1 MDDSIA
7 NHVITYFNKD
17 GVLGEI
23 RYDELHIEMGEG
35 RLVPLSVCLL
45 EEQEKV
51 SEFKSNADE
60 LSKLIRTLNPFYDE
74 IEANPTAYHA
84 RKNERALELKNK
96 LPFEKRVH
104 LLNTYYTIN
113 STHAR
118 VLRELTTYMLAGSEG
133 DHSAHSI
140 SLFRYA
146 LNFTCQ
152 MMRRVRRKSKRAAA
166 MHSIEAAR
174 GAAKNGL
181 SDETI
186 IGTLLHDVIEEK
198 HDTWTEELINR
209 ELQDPAYGEICG
221 KRMKDVPV
229 ALRHQIIHKYL
240 DAYNDRASGIFFNT
254 ALTLYDHI
262 RHFPIPSRYYEALYS
277 IMEIVAKLSRTRDT
291 SYYSYLQNLLYP
303 KPDDELDTISRYRLQ
318 EEIEADFPNASTLL
332 DSYLCNVHNF
342 YQSSLGELSD
352 KEEARRNSF
361 REILAKILDRM
372 NNTRDAER
380 EKGFSVP
387 KRLYG
392 TGFKNIYM
400 LQALEDKFRRPS
412 FNTEERRLIEV
423 KFINKPKVAAL
434 YQILEDIEFLGHEF
448 LGNEL
453 IKFLDQEL
461 DRYKATRAFR
471 RLTPPGAGGYF
482 DGLIHIFNEVTLGRK
497 TNLDI
502 LEQHRDKQAEVLV
515 AFKAILESFL
525 VYPALIREETLK
537 RGIRNP
543 ADSSF
548 RPYRIEGMG
557 PGLEYRSNIRK
568 ENGVDLLNIKT
579 IRRRVI

>member
-1 MDDSIA
+1 MDESIA
-7 NHVITYFNKD
+7 NRVITYFNKD
-17 GVLGEI
+17 GVPGEI

-35 RLVPLSVCLL
+35 RLLPLSVCLL

-51 SEFKSNADE
+51 SEFKQNADE
-60 LSKLIRTLNPFYDE
+60 LSKLVRTLNPFYDE
-74 IEANPTAYHA
+74 IEANPDAYHA
-84 RKNERALELKNK
+84 RKKERALELKNK
-96 LPFEKRVH
+96 LPFEKRIH
-104 LLNTYYTIN
+104 ILNHYYTLN
-113 STHAR
+113 NTHAR
-118 VLRELTTYMLAGSEG
+118 ILRELTTYMLAGSEG

-140 SLFRYA
+140 SLFRYS

-209 ELQDPAYGEICG
+209 ELQDPAYGDICG
-221 KRMKDVPV
+221 KHMKDVPV
-229 ALRHQIIHKYL
+229 SLRHQIIYKYL
-240 DAYNDRASGIFFNT
+240 EAYNDRASAIFFFT

-262 RHFPIPSRYYEALYS
+262 RLFPIPSRYYEALYS
-277 IMEIVAKLSRTRDT
+277 VMEIIAKLSRTRDT
-291 SYYSYLQNLLYP
+291 TYYSYLQNLLYP
-303 KPDDELDTISRYRLQ
+303 KPDDELDAITRYRLQ
-318 EEIEADFPNASTLL
+318 EELEIDFPNAGALL
-332 DSYLCNVHNF
+332 DNYLCNVHNF
-342 YQSSLGELSD
+342 YQSSLGELSN
-352 KEEARRNSF
+352 KEEIRRNSF

-392 TGFKNIYM
+392 NGFKNIYM

-412 FNTEERRLIEV
+412 FNTEERRLIEL

-434 YQILEDIEFLGHEF
+434 YQILEDIDFLKHEF
-448 LGNEL
+448 LGGEL
-453 IKFLDQEL
+453 IKFLEQEL
-461 DRYKATRAFR
+461 DRYKASRAFR

-482 DGLIHIFNEVTLGRK
+482 DGLIYLFNEVTLGRK
-497 TNLDI
+497 TNLDV

-515 AFKAILESFL
+515 TFKAMLESFL
-525 VYPALIREETLK
+525 VYPALMREEAFA

-557 PGLEYRSNIRK
+557 PGLEYRSNFRK
-568 ENGVDLLNIKT
+568 EDGVDLLNLKT